1 MAELGRRIPDCTISN
16 EQLPND
22 CYKVLNQLM
31 GPGKKKFIGSTKH
44 KRANTSCD
52 ILNEK
57 AGTSLSASDYGII
70 VLLQLSVRQ
79 GCAGNAKPGQRVWL
93 LMRGGTVPTRN
104 AVYRGR
110 FLPGPP
116 GVPCVTLGGTGGLA
130 ALLPVCMHLFPASAR
145 EAATA

>member
-1 MAELGRRIPDCTISN
+1 MVELGRRIPDCTISN

-31 GPGKKKFIGSTKH
+31 GPGKQKKFIESTKH

-70 VLLQLSVRQ
+70 VLPQLSVSQ
-79 GCAGNAKPGQRVWL
+79 GCAGNAKLGWHVR
-93 LMRGGTVPTRN
+93 
-104 AVYRGR
+104 
-110 FLPGPP
+110 
-116 GVPCVTLGGTGGLA
+116 LGGSGGCLMPGGHSA
-130 ALLPVCMHLFPASAR
+130 GEGGCPRGKDPAGQ
-145 EAATA
+145 T

>member
-1 MAELGRRIPDCTISN
+1 MGELGRHVPDCTISN

-31 GPGKKKFIGSTKH
+31 GPGKEKFIESTKH

-70 VLLQLSVRQ
+70 VLPQLSVSQ
-79 GCAGNAKPGQRVWL
+79 GCAGNAKPGWGVRLTGTGAASCRGVTAPA
-93 LMRGGTVPTRN
+93 RGGDSTSEGGCPRAQVPAGQT
-104 AVYRGR
+104 
-110 FLPGPP
+110 
-116 GVPCVTLGGTGGLA
+116 
-130 ALLPVCMHLFPASAR
+130 
-145 EAATA
+145 

>member
-1 MAELGRRIPDCTISN
+1 MVELGRHIPDCTISN

-31 GPGKKKFIGSTKH
+31 GPGKKFIESTKH

-70 VLLQLSVRQ
+70 VLPQLSVSQ
-79 GCAGNAKPGQRVWL
+79 GCAGNAKLGQRVWL
-93 LMRGGTVPTRN
+93 PGAAGCLVPGVTAPARR
-104 AVYRGR
+104 AAYGAR
-110 FLPGPP
+110 FLLVRPDAEGAKPP
-116 GVPCVTLGGTGGLA
+116 RPTGVP
-130 ALLPVCMHLFPASAR
+130 
-145 EAATA
+145 